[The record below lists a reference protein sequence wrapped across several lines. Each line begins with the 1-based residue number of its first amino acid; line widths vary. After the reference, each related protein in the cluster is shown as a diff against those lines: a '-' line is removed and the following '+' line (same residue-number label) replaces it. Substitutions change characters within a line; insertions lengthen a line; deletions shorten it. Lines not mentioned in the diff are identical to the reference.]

1 MNLTLSKT
9 AVIKEQE
16 KNVQLKNVLSSKKAP
31 LNELFLKVIFSNL

>member
-16 KNVQLKNVLSSKKAP
+16 KNVQLKNVLSSKKSTS
-31 LNELFLKVIFSNL
+31 K